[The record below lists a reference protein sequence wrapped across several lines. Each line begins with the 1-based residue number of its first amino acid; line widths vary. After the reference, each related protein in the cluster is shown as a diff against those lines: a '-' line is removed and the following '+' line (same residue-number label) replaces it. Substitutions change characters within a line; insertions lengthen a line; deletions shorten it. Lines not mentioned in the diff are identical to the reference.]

1 MLHKT
6 TASTTAKKSNKNFDK
21 PTEKKTG
28 VGKEIKNKQ
37 DKCKCH
43 TRSKQIKDS

>member
-21 PTEKKTG
+21 PTEKKQG
-28 VGKEIKNKQ
+28 LGKKLKINRINVNATLEANK
-37 DKCKCH
+37 
-43 TRSKQIKDS
+43 